1 MIQTEMNR
9 LGKWILTAALA
20 LMAATPSWAVFN
32 ERDLAQTLQ
41 VLRYELCKA
50 YNEMERNQQRFEKQ
64 DEKQHEQLVGLI
76 RSCNELS
83 LMLYS
88 QKQDFTFDLT
98 YALRQVTD
106 QYYGFTQNKMPFD
119 NIISYFNIEI
129 ERYDRLL
136 KTLKSLPPELVDVPD
151 SLGPGMLDS
160 LAMNLSQHV
169 LPNLSYARQHA
180 DDPDHAGHD
189 HAIGMDAES
198 FEAGIVEDE
207 DEHHYV
213 SFELDSLSMQD
224 RDSCLFYAS
233 KLLKMYT
240 DLRDHMVE
248 DSTHYETTNKRL
260 KEAYDYAQERYKIV
274 QKKIFVDGQ
283 RNYWHVLTHLKQFSR
298 SAFSDFNDKYG
309 RDYFNDKVHSEW
321 RGPIVVGFSFIILL
335 YLAVATALSFLVIK
349 LLKRRVRLFQ
359 SEGFEKREL
368 AIIMLA
374 AVVLFVVATLI
385 ARHTGQIGN
394 NFFKMAS
401 SLLVEFSVLLIAILT
416 SILIRFTGA
425 QVNKGLRLYAPEMLL
440 GLTIITFRI
449 IFIPNSL
456 ITLLFPPVL
465 LAFGIWQAISF
476 RNNARKVPKIDKY
489 FAVASLAVTIVTFV
503 LSIFGYVLMGLQVYI
518 WWIFQL
524 TVLQLIIAIKNLLVK
539 YRHKRID
546 KRVRAY
552 RMQHFT
558 DVGKEKGAYILVTWF
573 YDLIDMVLIPLLILL
588 SIPLCLYMASKVFDL
603 TEICMNAF
611 YAPFLNTQ
619 WIKVSLY
626 MVIVAVALFYI
637 FRYLIYVT
645 KALYR
650 IFKIRSMVSK
660 SVTGLLRE
668 NEVNLTLA
676 NNVIGLVGW
685 GLYIIVTIMLLKIPT
700 SSLSVVTAGL
710 AAGLG
715 FAMKDILNNFFYG
728 VQLMS
733 GRMRVGDTVECDG
746 IRGTVDNIS
755 YQTTTIKAVDG
766 SLIAFPNTTL
776 FSKTFKNLTKS
787 DSYEYITIPVGVAY
801 GTDMDKA
808 RKVITKALQPLCKED
823 KFGREMVKPSYG
835 IQVALTGFGDNS
847 VDLSVKQ
854 YVLVE
859 QRYAYIAKA
868 NEYIYKALNDNGI
881 EIPFP
886 QQDVYVK
893 QLPAEDKQD

>member
-1 MIQTEMNR
+1 MDRIR
-9 LGKWILTAALA
+9 KYILAAVLVFV
-20 LMAATPSWAVFN
+20 AATPSWAVFN

-106 QYYGFTQNKMPFD
+106 QYNGFTQNKMPFD

-129 ERYDRLL
+129 ERYDRLV
-136 KTLKSLPPELVDVPD
+136 KTLKRLPPELVDVPD

-160 LAMNLSQHV
+160 LARNLSRHV
-169 LPNLSYARQHA
+169 LPNRSFASEHSG
-180 DDPDHAGHD
+180 DPDHAGHHHD
-189 HAIGMDAES
+189 IGMDAES
-198 FEAGIVEDE
+198 FEAGIVDE
-207 DEHHYV
+207 EEGHHHHTT
-213 SFELDSLSMQD
+213 FELDSLSMQD
-224 RDSCLFYAS
+224 RDSCLFYAT
-233 KLLKMYT
+233 KLLKMFT
-240 DLRDHMVE
+240 DVRDHMVE
-248 DSTHYETTNKRL
+248 DSTHYETTNRRL
-260 KEAYDYAQERYKIV
+260 KEAYDYAQDRYKIV

-321 RGPIVVGFSFIILL
+321 RGPMVVGFSFIILI
-335 YLAVATALSFLVIK
+335 YLALAVALSFLVIK
-349 LLKRRVRLFQ
+349 LLKRRVKLFQ
-359 SEGFEKREL
+359 SESFEKREF

-374 AVVLFVVATLI
+374 SVVLFVLVTAV
-385 ARHTGQIGN
+385 ARHTSGRIWT
-394 NFFKMAS
+394 NFFRMAS
-401 SLLVEFSVLLIAILT
+401 SLLIEFSILMIAILT
-416 SILIRFTGA
+416 SMLIRYTGA
-425 QVNKGLRLYAPEMLL
+425 QVNKGLRLYAPIILL
-440 GLTIITFRI
+440 GLVIITFRI

-456 ITLLFPPVL
+456 ITLLFPPL
-465 LAFGIWQAISF
+465 LLVFGIWQALAF
-476 RNNARKVPKIDKY
+476 RNNAQKVPKIDKY
-489 FAVASLAVTIVTFV
+489 FAVASLAVTIVTFG
-503 LSIFGYVLMGLQVYI
+503 LSIFGYVLMALQVYI

-524 TVLQLIIAIKNLLVK
+524 TVLQLIIAIKDLLGK
-539 YRHKRID
+539 YRRKRID
-546 KRVRAY
+546 KLVRAY
-552 RMQHFT
+552 KMQHYT
-558 DVGKEKGAYILVTWF
+558 DVGKDKGAYILVTWF
-573 YDLIDMVLIPLLILL
+573 YDLIDMVVMPLLVLL

-611 YAPFLNTQ
+611 YTPFLDTK
-619 WIKVSLY
+619 WISLSLY
-626 MVIVAVALFYI
+626 MVIVALGLFFI
-637 FRYLIYVT
+637 FRYLIYV
-645 KALYR
+645 ARSLYR
-650 IFKIRSMVSK
+650 IFKIRSMASK
-660 SVTGLLRE
+660 SATGLLRE

-676 NNVIGLVGW
+676 NNIISLLGW
-685 GLYIIVTIMLLKIPT
+685 GLYVVVTIMLLKIPT
-700 SSLSVVTAGL
+700 SSLSVITAGL

-746 IRGTVDNIS
+746 IRGTVDSIN

-787 DSYEYITIPVGVAY
+787 DSYEYVTIPVGVAY
-801 GTDMDKA
+801 GTDVDKA
-808 RKVITKALQPLCKED
+808 RSVITKALQPLCKED

-835 IQVALTGFGDNS
+835 IQVALTDFGDNS
-847 VDLSVKQ
+847 VNLSVKQ
-854 YVLVE
+854 FVLVE
-859 QRYAYIAKA
+859 QRFAYVAKA
-868 NEYIYKALNDNGI
+868 NERIYKALNDNGI

>member
-1 MIQTEMNR
+1 MATEMNR
-9 LGKWILTAALA
+9 FWKWILTGLLS

-50 YNEMERNQQRFEKQ
+50 YNEMERNQLRFEKQ
-64 DEKQHEQLVGLI
+64 DEKQHEKLVGLI

-129 ERYDRLL
+129 ERYDRLV
-136 KTLKSLPPELVDVPD
+136 KTLKSLPPELIDIPD

-160 LAMNLSQHV
+160 LAMNLSRHV
-169 LPNLSYARQHA
+169 LPNQSFAREHA
-180 DDPDHAGHD
+180 DDPDHAGHHHD
-189 HAIGMDAES
+189 IGMDAEG
-198 FEAGIVEDE
+198 FEAGVVDDE
-207 DEHHYV
+207 EGHHHA
-213 SFELDSLSMQD
+213 SFELDSLSIQD
-224 RDSCLFYAS
+224 RDSCLFYAT

-240 DLRDHMVE
+240 DVRDHMVE
-248 DSTHYETTNKRL
+248 DSTHYENTNKRL

-283 RNYWHVLTHLKQFSR
+283 RDYWHVLTHIGQFSR

-309 RDYFNDKVHSEW
+309 RDYFNDKVRSEW
-321 RGPIVVGFSFIILL
+321 RGPIVVAFSFIVLLILAC
-335 YLAVATALSFLVIK
+335 AVALSFLVIK
-349 LLKRRVRLFQ
+349 LLKKSVKLFQ
-359 SEGFEKREL
+359 SQSFEKREF
-368 AIIMLA
+368 AILMLA
-374 AVVLFVVATLI
+374 AVVLFVVATLV
-385 ARHTGQIGN
+385 ARQTGHIGT

-401 SLLVEFSVLLIAILT
+401 SLLVEFSVLLIAILA
-416 SILIRFTGA
+416 SILIRFTGS
-425 QVNKGLRLYAPEMLL
+425 QVNKGLRLYAPVMLL
-440 GLTIITFRI
+440 GLMIITFRI

-456 ITLLFPPVL
+456 ITLLFPPL
-465 LAFGIWQAISF
+465 LLVFGLWQALAF

-489 FAVASLAVTIVTFV
+489 FAVASLAVTIVTFA
-503 LSIFGYVLMGLQVYI
+503 LSLFGYVLMALQVYI

-524 TVLQLIIAIKNLLVK
+524 TILQLIIAVKDLLVK
-539 YRHKRID
+539 YRHRRID
-546 KRVRAY
+546 KLVRAY
-552 RMQHFT
+552 RMKHFT

-573 YDLIDMVLIPLLILL
+573 YDLVDMVLIPLLFLL

-611 YAPFLNTQ
+611 YAPFLDTQ
-619 WIKVSLY
+619 WIKLSLY
-626 MVIVAVALFYI
+626 MVIVAVALFFI
-637 FRYLIYVT
+637 FRYLIYVA
-645 KALYR
+645 KSLYR

-660 SVTGLLRE
+660 SITGLIRE

-676 NNVIGLVGW
+676 NNVIGLLGW
-685 GLYIIVTIMLLKIPT
+685 GLYVVVTIVLLKIPT

-715 FAMKDILNNFFYG
+715 FAMKDVLNNFFYG

-746 IRGTVDNIS
+746 IRGTVDSIN
-755 YQTTTIKAVDG
+755 YQTTTIKAIDG

-801 GTDMDKA
+801 GTDVDKA

-847 VDLSVKQ
+847 VNLSVKQ

-859 QRYAYIAKA
+859 QRYAYVAKA
-868 NEYIYKALNDNGI
+868 NESIYKALNDNGI

-893 QLPAEDKQD
+893 QLPEEREKD